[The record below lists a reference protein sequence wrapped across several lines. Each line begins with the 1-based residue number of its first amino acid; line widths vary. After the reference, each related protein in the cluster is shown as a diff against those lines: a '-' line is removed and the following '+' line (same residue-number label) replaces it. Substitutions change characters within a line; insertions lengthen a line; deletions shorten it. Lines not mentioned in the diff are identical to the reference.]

1 MSVDPSSR
9 PSLSPVSNTSSRH
22 RHHSPTRSPT
32 LSVAMPAPPI
42 ASTSSV
48 SSPPPA
54 DDSQSRPSR
63 WMNSLRRIDSLY
75 HLAEPPHHE
84 HPHPSVPVNISHK
97 TPFAPHGNASEASS
111 VVYIPPTGAP
121 GYGGESYDCGTGVV
135 IEKKALYIDLKGRRE
150 GTVSVLDVHLANMV
164 RVHLPALSR
173 LPRSWS
179 LLYSLDQHGISLNT
193 LYTRC
198 EQLKPCGALVVF
210 KDDGDTVFGAFV
222 SDGIRQSRGK
232 GHYGSGESFLWRY
245 SGNELSVFKWTG
257 RNGYVAL
264 CEPDYMSFGGGD
276 GAYGLY
282 IDGNLL
288 EGSSAPCPTFS
299 NEPLCSPG
307 NSVRG
312 MVPFECVGVEV
323 WRVG

>member
-1 MSVDPSSR
+1 MSVPPSSSL
-9 PSLSPVSNTSSRH
+9 SLSPVSSTPSRH

-42 ASTSSV
+42 ASTSPV
-48 SSPPPA
+48 SSTPPA
-54 DDSQSRPSR
+54 EDAQPRGSR
-63 WMNSLRRIDSLY
+63 WMNSLRKIDALY
-75 HLAEPPHHE
+75 HLAEPLP
-84 HPHPSVPVNISHK
+84 PHPPAPVNISHR
-97 TPFAPHGNASEASS
+97 TPFAAHGNASEASS

-121 GYGGESYDCGTGVV
+121 GYRGEGYDWDVGVLV
-135 IEKKALYIDLKGRRE
+135 EKKALYVDLKGRRE
-150 GTVSVLDVHLANMV
+150 GTERVLDVHLANMI
-164 RVHLPALSR
+164 RNYLPALSR
-173 LPRSWS
+173 LPRSWT

-193 LYTRC
+193 LYARS
-198 EQLKPCGALVVF
+198 EQVKPCGALIVF
-210 KDDGDTVFGAFV
+210 KDEGDTIFGAFV

-282 IDGNLL
+282 INANLL
-288 EGSSAPCPTFS
+288 DGSSAPCPTFA

-307 NSVRG
+307 HSMRG
-312 MVPFECVGVEV
+312 TVPFECVGVEV
-323 WRVG
+323 WRIG